1 MRLRHKRTKGNG
13 SRKACLAMVY
23 KLIESAQKRW
33 RRLNGHALI
42 PDVIAGVTFTDGVQS
57 HAA

>member
-1 MRLRHKRTKGNG
+1 
-13 SRKACLAMVY
+13 MVY

-42 PDVIAGVTFTDGVQS
+42 PQVIAGVIFTDGEKQK
-57 HAA
+57 AA